1 MSQITE
7 VFDEDGTWETGDAGA
22 ALSFINSTALS
33 IIVPIGLTGMY
44 ALISRPQARKIVK
57 EAIGKREMR
66 VRFVDAY
73 SKIVL
78 RPYGR
83 STEEGN

>member
-1 MSQITE
+1 MSRITE
-7 VFDEDGTWETGDAGA
+7 AFDKNGIWETGDAGA
-22 ALSFINSTALS
+22 ALKFINSTALS
-33 IIVPIGLTGMY
+33 IIVPIGLVGMY
-44 ALISRPQARKIVK
+44 ARISRLQARKIVK

-66 VRFVDAY
+66 VRFVNAY
-73 SKIVL
+73 GKIVL

>member
-7 VFDEDGTWETGDAGA
+7 AFDEDGTWETGDLDA
-22 ALSFINSTALS
+22 ALGFVVATALS

-44 ALISRPQARKIVK
+44 AQISRPQARKIVK

-66 VRFVDAY
+66 VRFVNAY